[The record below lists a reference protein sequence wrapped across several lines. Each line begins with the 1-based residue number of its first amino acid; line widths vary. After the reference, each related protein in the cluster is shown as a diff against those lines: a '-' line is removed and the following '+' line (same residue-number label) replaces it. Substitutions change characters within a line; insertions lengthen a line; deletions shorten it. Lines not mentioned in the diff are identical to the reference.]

1 MFIFTLKKTVLKK
14 LIPPFLRRIDAYLLL
29 NHPVAWI
36 SKIHF
41 VLFYGLITWSLS
53 ALSGFAIPINL
64 SQTQDLGLWYFLFTI
79 LAIVALCFWIYH
91 NIIFNLEKK
100 FGKRSWADAY
110 KIFFLNLCCVFIFIS
125 FPIPFTSIYNTRVAH
140 TVSDEEF
147 ISDIN
152 TLNAGEAFLI
162 NNVSNYESTYDT
174 LTQLTYY
181 DFRKPLVS
189 DPYTPWLMKYD
200 TLKYRGLLSSYAIAQ
215 IYTSAKSDEQVK
227 ALIRDYQGIW
237 RKYGVLGYGSIS
249 EDSLLAR
256 SNYLRAHSPMES
268 SLFYNFQHSYFN
280 SNEMEQIFNRVS
292 DAKYGKLFLWKDEFL
307 NFILYTCFYL
317 SLLVM
322 LFKMVPWIQFL
333 LTVIACIIVPIL
345 LFIIS
350 QLFRFTGS
358 GNDSYLALLLLTLL
372 VAVVFTAMGFLPAR
386 QFDPFKN
393 ICAQIT
399 YLVLPMLPVIIVLI
413 SKEFFYNSFDYN
425 HYDYDYATYEQ
436 ISPHQ
441 AYTYQNQL
449 YRTWPHIYM
458 QLVNDYWRAWFEKW
472 IFISLYG
479 GLVLFVLVWMPLM
492 KQLFVKQL
500 SLPHR
505 S

>member
-1 MFIFTLKKTVLKK
+1 LKK
-14 LIPPFLRRIDAYLLL
+14 LIPPFLRRIDTYLLL

-36 SKIHF
+36 SKIHI

-53 ALSGFAIPINL
+53 ALSGFAIPIDL

-100 FGKRSWADAY
+100 FGKRSWADEY
-110 KIFFLNLCCVFIFIS
+110 KVFFLNLCCVFVFIS
-125 FPIPFTSIYNTRVAH
+125 FPIPFTSIYNMRVAH
-140 TVSDEEF
+140 TVSDEEL
-147 ISDIN
+147 INDIN
-152 TLNAGEAFLI
+152 TLNAGEAFLANNI
-162 NNVSNYESTYDT
+162 NNYESIYDSV
-174 LTQLTYY
+174 TQTTSY
-181 DFRKPLVS
+181 DFRKPLVF
-189 DPYTPWLMKYD
+189 DPYTPWSMKYD
-200 TLKYRGLLSSYAIAQ
+200 TLRYRGLMTPHAIESL
-215 IYTSAKSDEQVK
+215 YKSTKSDEQIK
-227 ALIRDYQGIW
+227 TLIRNYNGLW
-237 RKYGVLGYGSIS
+237 KKYGLLEYGFVS

-256 SNYLRAHSPMES
+256 YHSLRAHSPLES
-268 SLFYNFQHSYFN
+268 SLLYNYQRSYFN
-280 SNEMEQIFNRVS
+280 TYEMEQIFSRIS
-292 DAKYGKLFLWKDEFL
+292 EAKYGSLFLWKAEFL

-322 LFKMVPWIQFL
+322 LFKMVPWKQFL
-333 LTVIACIIVPIL
+333 LTVIACIIIPIL

-350 QLFRFTGS
+350 QLFRFSGS
-358 GNDSYLALLLLTLL
+358 RDDSYLALMLLTLL
-372 VAVVFTAMGFLPAR
+372 VAIVFTGLGFLPAR
-386 QFDPFKN
+386 QFNPFKN

-399 YLVLPMLPVIIVLI
+399 YLVLPMLPVIILLV
-413 SKEFFYNSFDYN
+413 SKEFFYTSFDYN

-436 ISPHQ
+436 VSPEQ
-441 AYTYQNQL
+441 AYTYQNHL

-472 IFISLYG
+472 IFISLYA
-479 GLVLFVLVWMPLM
+479 GLGLFVIVFMPLM
-492 KQLFVKQL
+492 KHLFVKQL

>member
-1 MFIFTLKKTVLKK
+1 MKK

-36 SKIHF
+36 SKIHI

-53 ALSGFAIPINL
+53 ALSGFAIPIDL

-110 KIFFLNLCCVFIFIS
+110 KVFFLNLCCVFIFIS

-140 TVSDEEF
+140 TVSDDEF
-147 ISDIN
+147 INDIN
-152 TLNAGEAFLI
+152 TLNVGEAFVANNI
-162 NNVSNYESTYDT
+162 NNYESIYDSV
-174 LTQLTYY
+174 TQLTSY
-181 DFRKPLVS
+181 DFRKPLTL
-189 DPYTPWLMKYD
+189 DPYTPWTIKYD
-200 TLKYRGLLSSYAIAQ
+200 TLRYRGLMSPYAIERL
-215 IYTSAKSDEQVK
+215 YESSKSDEQIKTLLRNYTNVWK
-227 ALIRDYQGIW
+227 
-237 RKYGVLGYGSIS
+237 KYGITEYSFIS
-249 EDSLLAR
+249 EDSLLIR
-256 SNYLRAHSPMES
+256 SKYLRAHSPMES
-268 SLFYNFQHSYFN
+268 STFYNVHHSYFN
-280 SNEMEQIFNRVS
+280 TYELENIFRRVA
-292 DAKYGKLFLWKDEFL
+292 DAKYGSLFLWETEFL
-307 NFILYTCFYL
+307 NFILYTCFYM

-322 LFKMVPWIQFL
+322 LFKMVPWKQFL
-333 LTVIACIIVPIL
+333 LTVIACIIIPIL
-345 LFIIS
+345 LFILS
-350 QLFRFTGS
+350 QLFRFSGS
-358 GNDSYLALLLLTLL
+358 SRDDSYLVLLMLTLL
-372 VAVVFTAMGFLPAR
+372 VAIVFTGLGFLPAR
-386 QFDPFKN
+386 QFNPFKN

-399 YLVLPMLPVIIVLI
+399 YMVLPMLPVIIILI
-413 SKEFFYNSFDYN
+413 SKEFFFCLFDYN

-436 ISPHQ
+436 VSPQ
-441 AYTYQNQL
+441 EAYTYQNHL

-472 IFISLYG
+472 IFITLYG
-479 GLVLFVLVWMPLM
+479 GLGLFVLVWLPLM
-492 KQLFVKQL
+492 KHLFVKQL